1 MSVLRSRVLRVI
13 EELAAAGRGS
23 ARLVDIRR
31 KIRETD
37 PEALDNSIGV
47 AIHEL
52 KESQVIE
59 RVGKAQYSPTGRVTG
74 DLFKS

>member
-1 MSVLRSRVLRVI
+1 MSVLRSRVLRAI
-13 EELAAAGRGS
+13 EELAAAGQGS

-31 KIRETD
+31 KIREKD

-52 KESQVIE
+52 KESHVVE
-59 RVGKAQYSPTGRVTG
+59 RVGLAQYAPTGRVTG
-74 DLFKS
+74 DLFE